1 MAVSVRVAVAP
12 AAAAQAGHAVQ
23 ADTIAG
29 PRLSRTVVRFRHS
42 SVRGRFPVS
51 LPPDKGIALRRG
63 RRHRS
68 DEARGSFVLT
78 H

>member
-1 MAVSVRVAVAP
+1 MSVRVAL

-23 ADTIAG
+23 ADTIAR
-29 PRLSRTVVRFRHS
+29 PRLSRTVVRFKRAPVS
-42 SVRGRFPVS
+42 GRFPVS

-63 RRHRS
+63 RRHRL